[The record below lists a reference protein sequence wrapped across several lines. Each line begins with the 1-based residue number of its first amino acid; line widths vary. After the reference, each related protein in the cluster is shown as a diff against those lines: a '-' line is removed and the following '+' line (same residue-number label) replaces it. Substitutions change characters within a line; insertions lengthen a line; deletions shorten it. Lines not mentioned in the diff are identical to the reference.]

1 MRVPIPQLPIQ
12 TCAHNFR
19 ARSTTSRT
27 TGPAISVEICGR
39 KQEQNKRK
47 GGGRAAPAGTG
58 WRRGGTRRFATRS
71 QSKKKKKE
79 KNAFQ
84 KRFRSFHET
93 PASAQLL
100 LSWRTVRPSSSFFS
114 SLYPAGTET
123 LVGHR
128 SFFVSA
134 GDDDHEKS
142 KSISFF
148 PTGLFP
154 PKKKKSVLVGKVS
167 GLLKG
172 TRVDH

>member
-47 GGGRAAPAGTG
+47 GGGGCTGRNRLAP
-58 WRRGGTRRFATRS
+58 RGHTPVRYS
-71 QSKKKKKE
+71 QPEQKKKKE